1 MIESFHGTFTLAIFV
16 SSIAIL
22 ISLLLFNYILWPILK
37 VILTPVIGGFIIIGG
52 YLNKIFT
59 FISDG
64 FKSLF
69 KSKEEQ
75 KKEKNKL
82 DSDTFFKKIED
93 NFIYVTSFFIILP
106 FLIIIYFLE
115 NKLLFNKMF
124 IFDLNVLI
132 NVLFSLFGLMVYGVL
147 ISFILKMI
155 IEEGYKT
162 YVPFVFLFMSF
173 VIFNDRF
180 LI

>member
-1 MIESFHGTFTLAIFV
+1 MIFMIENFHGTFTLAIFI

-22 ISLLLFNYILWPILK
+22 VSLLLFNYILWPILK
-37 VILTPVIGGFIIIGG
+37 IILTPIAGGSIIIGG
-52 YLNKIFT
+52 HLDKIFT
-59 FISDG
+59 FILDG
-64 FKSLF
+64 F
-69 KSKEEQ
+69 KSKEEL
-75 KKEKNKL
+75 KKDENKS
-82 DSDTFFKKIED
+82 DSDTFFKKIEN
-93 NFIYVTSFFIILP
+93 NFISVTSFFIILP

-132 NVLFSLFGLMVYGVL
+132 NVLFSWFGLMVYGVL
-147 ISFILKMI
+147 ISYILKMI
-155 IEEGYKT
+155 IENSYKT

-173 VIFNDRF
+173 VIFKDRF